1 MRLVAGRFALSHLHG
16 AALCFKLMTTNTN
29 DRWVDAL
36 SQHMRLIAG
45 RCIAANSRSHMNAN
59 FRCTDSTVT
68 ILTYALAR

>member
-36 SQHMRLIAG
+36 SQHRDVKYACE
-45 RCIAANSRSHMNAN
+45 RKREWP
-59 FRCTDSTVT
+59 T
-68 ILTYALAR
+68 I

>member
-1 MRLVAGRFALSHLHG
+1 MRLGAGGFALSHLHG

-36 SQHMRLIAG
+36 SQHMRSAG
-45 RCIAANSRSHMNAN
+45 KCIAANSRSHMNAN